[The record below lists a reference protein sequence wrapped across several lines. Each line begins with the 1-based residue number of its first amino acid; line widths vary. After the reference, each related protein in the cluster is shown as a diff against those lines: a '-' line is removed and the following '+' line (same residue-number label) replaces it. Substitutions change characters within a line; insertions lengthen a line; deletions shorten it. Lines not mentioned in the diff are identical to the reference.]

1 MNCFPIPTINF
12 KLTAAEAN
20 GQLFISIE
28 LVMVRNRPTTV
39 FLNMRE

>member
-20 GQLFISIE
+20 GQLFISI
-28 LVMVRNRPTTV
+28 VRISHGNRPTTV